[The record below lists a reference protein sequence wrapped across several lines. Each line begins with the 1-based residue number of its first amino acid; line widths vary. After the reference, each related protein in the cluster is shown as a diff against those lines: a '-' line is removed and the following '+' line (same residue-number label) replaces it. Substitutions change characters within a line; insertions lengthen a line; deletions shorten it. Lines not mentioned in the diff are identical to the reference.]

1 LKQMATE
8 DAGIIEGHLQQIQ
21 EIAKSKGTQ
30 K

>member
-1 LKQMATE
+1 MATE

-21 EIAKSKGTQ
+21 EIAKSKGAQ